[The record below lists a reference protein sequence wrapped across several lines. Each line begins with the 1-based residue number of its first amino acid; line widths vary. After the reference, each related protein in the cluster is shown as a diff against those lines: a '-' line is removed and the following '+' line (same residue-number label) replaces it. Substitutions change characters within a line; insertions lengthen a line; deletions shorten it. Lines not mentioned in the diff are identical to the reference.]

1 MPSNPVRSLHAAW
14 RLGAFLIIL
23 TLFAGLVAGLFVAV
37 HFPPQRSHGIL
48 QPLPMLGT
56 GVALSALALVSTLVC
71 LRFLERRP
79 LATVGLPTGRPMATG
94 ILVGL
99 TLGAIVPLTVAGLLW
114 VGGRASILPADLSA
128 QQLLA
133 DTLPIVGATLLLAT
147 WEEVAFRGYA
157 LQLLNELGGPWL
169 GAAVTGVLFGLA
181 HSGNP
186 GANLAGFTYTAV
198 NGALLA
204 GLVIRTGSLWLAC
217 GYHAGW
223 NLAALTLLGLRDSG
237 VTAPGSFLN
246 TTLSGPDW
254 LSGGAYGFEAS
265 VITGVAE
272 AILLGILL
280 LSTTHLPQVES
291 ARRYFGGTSS
301 RAER

>member
-133 DTLPIVGATLLLAT
+133 DTLPI
-147 WEEVAFRGYA
+147 EELPRGPV
-157 LQLLNELGGPWL
+157 LPNFGDSNPR
-169 GAAVTGVLFGLA
+169 AAA
-181 HSGNP
+181 
-186 GANLAGFTYTAV
+186 AGKKGRYSSPHRSLCK
-198 NGALLA
+198 ALL
-204 GLVIRTGSLWLAC
+204 
-217 GYHAGW
+217 
-223 NLAALTLLGLRDSG
+223 
-237 VTAPGSFLN
+237 
-246 TTLSGPDW
+246 
-254 LSGGAYGFEAS
+254 
-265 VITGVAE
+265 
-272 AILLGILL
+272 
-280 LSTTHLPQVES
+280 
-291 ARRYFGGTSS
+291 
-301 RAER
+301 